1 MSMHGGGGGGIGM
14 GMRSMRRDRTL
25 LEHQIKKGTLPR
37 ILTFAKKYRPML
49 VVFLCAVILDAV
61 VSSVSPLLLR
71 GIIDLVVKHH
81 VKDTVVMN
89 HRENLI
95 IGLALLTAGLAIFDA
110 ILSLFER
117 RISAVI
123 GEGLIYDLRAKVF
136 GHIQEMPI
144 AFFSRTQ
151 TGALISR
158 LNNDVIGAQQAF
170 TDLFSNVVGN
180 LILVTIVIATMF
192 ILSWQITLV
201 SLILLPVF
209 LIPARRVGRKLG
221 TLFQRGME
229 LNAEMNMVMTERF
242 NVSGAMLV
250 KLFGRP
256 QDELDYFEGRAGQVR
271 DIGIHQAT
279 YQRFFFIALTLTA
292 SLATAFAYG
301 FGGVEALHGALAVG
315 TVVALTA
322 YVARLYGPLTQLSN
336 LNIDYM
342 SAMVSFERLFEV
354 LDLEPMIK
362 ESPERGR
369 DPRRSGRSGL
379 RPRRL
384 LVPRGRRGLA
394 GVTRSGG
401 APRRHAA
408 HRRAARRLLSR
419 RAGHHDRA
427 RRPQWRR
434 QDDDLDAGLA
444 SLRRRPRRGHHQ
456 RRRRAR
462 GDHGVTQRDGGR
474 RHPGPAPLPRLAARE
489 PRVRQARRDRRADRR
504 RRCAPPRSTTSS
516 SRCRSVSATVVG
528 ERGYRL
534 SGGEK
539 QRVALARLLL
549 KAPHLVVLDEATA
562 HLDAESEAAV
572 QRALD
577 ETMSTRTSLVIAHRL
592 STIRN
597 ADQILV
603 VENGTIAQ
611 RGSHGEL
618 LKEGGLYRDLYETQF
633 AEPGDDSPH
642 RVKAAVDV
650 DDRGGRAAQQRREQR
665 DGGVG
670 DRARVIDVP
679 TEGGLLAPGVLEL
692 REAGNRLGGDRAH
705 RSGGEHVDADLVR
718 ADFAREVAAERFET
732 GLHHSH
738 PVVLGVGPR
747 AVEVERDDRGAA
759 LGFALGEE
767 GSKGADQGRQ

>member
-1 MSMHGGGGGGIGM
+1 MSMHGGGGAMGGGRM
-14 GMRSMRRDRTL
+14 GMRSMRRNRDI
-25 LEHQIKKGTLPR
+25 LEHRIRKGTLPR
-37 ILTFAKKYRPML
+37 IIQFARPYKRML
-49 VVFLCAVILDAV
+49 IVFLIAVILGALA
-61 VSSVSPLLLR
+61 SSVAPLLLR
-71 GIIDLVVKHH
+71 AIVDTIVKGRGAPA
-81 VKDTVVMN
+81 
-89 HRENLI
+89 HREGVI
-95 IGLALLTAGLAIFDA
+95 IGLSLLTAGLAIVDA
-110 ILSLFER
+110 VLSLFER

-180 LILVTIVIATMF
+180 VILVTIVLATMF
-192 ILSWQITLV
+192 YLSWQITLV
-201 SLILLPVF
+201 SLVLLPVF
-209 LIPARRVGRKLG
+209 LIPARQVGRKLG

-256 QDELDYFEGRAGQVR
+256 QDELDFFERRAGQVR

-279 YQRFFFIALTLTA
+279 YQRFFFIALSLTA

-301 FGGVEALHGALAVG
+301 FGGVAALHGTLAVG

-322 YVARLYGPLTQLSN
+322 YLGRLYGPLTALSN

-362 ESPERGR
+362 ESANAVVIPDG
-369 DPRRSGRSGL
+369 PA
-379 RPRRL
+379 RL
-384 LVPRGRRGLA
+384 VFDHVDFSYP
-394 GVTRSGG
+394 G
-401 APRRHAA
+401 AEEV
-408 HRRAARRLLSR
+408 S
-419 RAGHHDRA
+419 
-427 RRPQWRR
+427 
-434 QDDDLDAGLA
+434 LA
-444 SLRRRPRRGHHQ
+444 SLEAVARLDDTPRT
-456 RRRRAR
+456 
-462 GDHGVTQRDGGR
+462 DVLHGVSFSVEPGSMTALVGHSGAGKTTISMLVSRLYDVDRGSITLNGVDVRDATKMSLNAMVGVVTQDPHLFHDSLRSNLIFAK
-474 RHPGPAPLPRLAARE
+474 PGATSAELEGALRAAQIWDLVESLPLGLE
-489 PRVRQARRDRRADRR
+489 
-504 RRCAPPRSTTSS
+504 
-516 SRCRSVSATVVG
+516 TVVG

-549 KAPHLVVLDEATA
+549 KAPRMVVLDEATA

-603 VENGTIAQ
+603 VENGAIIQ
-611 RGSHGEL
+611 RGTHAEL
-618 LKEGGLYRDLYETQF
+618 FVEGGVYRDLYETQF
-633 AEPGDDSPH
+633 A
-642 RVKAAVDV
+642 
-650 DDRGGRAAQQRREQR
+650 QQ
-665 DGGVG
+665 
-670 DRARVIDVP
+670 
-679 TEGGLLAPGVLEL
+679 
-692 REAGNRLGGDRAH
+692 
-705 RSGGEHVDADLVR
+705 
-718 ADFAREVAAERFET
+718 ER
-732 GLHHSH
+732 
-738 PVVLGVGPR
+738 
-747 AVEVERDDRGAA
+747 
-759 LGFALGEE
+759 
-767 GSKGADQGRQ
+767 